1 MKNEIKYVVSYNGA
15 PLFEG
20 KRLSKAMTVCAIFKA
35 YLMKYPVTTLEDLQ
49 NAFPCEKLNDY
60 YYDRY
65 FNDLFYESHPENI
78 DEDGFEILTR
88 TGGKYKGQD
97 VRANWDFYLKEDLL
111 LPIENGQKKA
121 MCVKM
126 WRKGDFDK
134 LIEFVEKNYKFIVIE
149 EC

>member
-20 KRLSKAMTVCAIFKA
+20 KRLSKAMT
-35 YLMKYPVTTLEDLQ
+35 
-49 NAFPCEKLNDY
+49 
-60 YYDRY
+60 
-65 FNDLFYESHPENI
+65 
-78 DEDGFEILTR
+78 
-88 TGGKYKGQD
+88 
-97 VRANWDFYLKEDLL
+97 
-111 LPIENGQKKA
+111 A

-134 LIEFVEKNYKFIVIE
+134 LIEFVEKNYKFIGIE

>member
-1 MKNEIKYVVSYNGA
+1 MKNEIKYVVSYNGE
-15 PLFEG
+15 PLFDG
-20 KRLSKAMTVCAIFKA
+20 KRLSKAMTACAIFKA
-35 YLMKYPVTTLEDLQ
+35 YLMKYPATTLEELRK
-49 NAFPCEKLNDY
+49 AFPCEKLNDY

-88 TGGKYKGQD
+88 TGGKYKGQA
-97 VRANWDFYLKEDLL
+97 VRANWDFYLKKDLL

-134 LIEFVEKNYKFIVIE
+134 LIEFVEENYKFIGIE

>member
-20 KRLSKAMTVCAIFKA
+20 KRLSKAMTACAIFKA
-35 YLMKYPVTTLEDLQ
+35 YLKENPLTTLEELRK
-49 NAFPCEKLNDY
+49 AFPCEKLNDY
-60 YYDRY
+60 YYNRK
-65 FNDLFYESHPENI
+65 FNELFYEFSC
-78 DEDGFEILTR
+78 DGYILFTA
-88 TGGKYKGQD
+88 GKHEGEKTLAQ
-97 VRANWDFYLKEDLL
+97 WDFYVDDEKLL
-111 LPIENGQKKA
+111 SIENGQKKA

-134 LIEFVEKNYKFIVIE
+134 LIEFVEENYKFIGIE